1 MPWPPDI
8 AGELPAP
15 RDDEPAS
22 LRQDIADELADHLSS
37 AFTRELHF
45 TPEESSAK
53 QNVLDRF
60 GDPRRVARKLWFD
73 AMKETLM
80 SQRLNLVFSSLMT
93 VAWLG
98 ALALMGMM
106 LRESRIATQALLEQ
120 SQAAN
125 AALLDKLAALATPAS
140 APVVAEPAKSM
151 EWNPVKLRLVV
162 EKSGGSPAIGYKVH
176 LQGNL
181 FDSGKE
187 IAIDRTT
194 ASDGLADM
202 GLLRPGQHVL
212 RVTTPW
218 GETRT
223 ESTLTVQPG
232 QGAIEEIVCPGADQE
247 LVPISVS
254 FDWPEELR
262 DKGLWVV
269 CAVNLSPRNIG
280 GNPWRVSNAS
290 IYVIFDSANRV
301 VCPPLNKPI
310 WADYL
315 FDFDSR
321 PVENKLG
328 LLFDDWKLMPWNQTR
343 GGQFGGAAAAAVP
356 PGPEVTHA
364 LRPFHFRFPDSP
376 ARVEL
381 RLPAGHYTMNSILLA
396 ESSAVGPEN
405 GLQTLDVLGGLIAYY
420 NYNQNPLT
428 RFRETEFVV
437 PFSDWFD
444 KEIEHKYAYGD
455 STSNAIREKAQPKFE
470 VVPGE
475 PNRIKIPL
483 HPRLVENVSDFLEF
497 TK

>member
-8 AGELPAP
+8 AGDLPAL
-15 RDDEPAS
+15 RDDEPSS
-22 LRQDIADELADHLSS
+22 LRHDIADELADHLQSS
-37 AFTRELHF
+37 FTREMHF

-53 QNVLDRF
+53 QIVLDRF
-60 GDPRRVARKLWFD
+60 GDPRRIARALWFD
-73 AMKETLM
+73 AMKEKLV
-80 SQRLNLVFSSLMT
+80 SQRVNLVFSSLMT
-93 VAWLG
+93 VACLG
-98 ALALMGMM
+98 ALGLMVMM
-106 LRESRIATQALLEQ
+106 LRESRMATQALLEQ

-125 AALLDKLAALATPAS
+125 AALLDKLAALASPAS
-140 APVVAEPAKSM
+140 VPAVTEPAKSM

-162 EKSGGSPAIGYKVH
+162 EKPGGSPAIGYKVH

-181 FDSGKE
+181 LDSAKE

-202 GLLRPGQHVL
+202 GLLRPGQHVM

-218 GETRT
+218 GETRK
-223 ESTLTVQPG
+223 EATLTVLPG
-232 QGAIEEIVCPGADQE
+232 QGAIEEIVCPGADRE

-262 DKGLWVV
+262 DKGLWVI
-269 CAVNLSPRNIG
+269 CAVHLSPRDIG
-280 GNPWRVSNAS
+280 GNPWRLSNAS

-301 VCPPLNKPI
+301 ASPPLNKPI
-310 WADYL
+310 WADYP

-328 LLFDDWKLMPWNQTR
+328 LLFDDRKLMPWNHTR
-343 GGQFGGAAAAAVP
+343 GGQFGGVAVAAGA

-364 LRPFHFRFPDSP
+364 LRPFHFRFPNSP
-376 ARVEL
+376 ARAEL

-396 ESSAVGPEN
+396 ESSTVGPEN
-405 GLQTLDVLGGLIAYY
+405 GLQRLDVLGGLLAYY

-428 RFRETEFVV
+428 PFRETEFVV

-444 KEIEHKYAYGD
+444 KEIEHKYGYGD

-470 VVPGE
+470 VVAGD

-483 HPRLVENVSDFLEF
+483 HPRLVENVIDFLEF